1 MKTNKIWSILAM
13 LVVSV
18 TVMFFTSCSS
28 DDDGDGSKDINVQE
42 VVGTWTCTA
51 STDKVDGK
59 SITGYM
65 VGESIT
71 ISEDGKFSSTASSI
85 GNGTWELN
93 GNKMSAKNTHGDT
106 FSATLTVK
114 GNTMT
119 WNGTSSQGV
128 SFNYTWQKEASST
141 DKEIKPED
149 LIGTWE
155 GIAPSG
161 SSNYS
166 MRFISKSANQ
176 YELYY
181 IYSNHDALF
190 MSGNYTLTKAGNEYE
205 LKLNSK
211 MHDEWGTETE
221 TSMTLKIAWEN
232 NLKTAIRIGDNIF
245 NKK

>member
-59 SITGYM
+59 PITGYM

-93 GNKMSAKNTHGDT
+93 GNKMSAKNTYGDT
-106 FSATLTVK
+106 FSATLMVN
-114 GNTMT
+114 GNTMK
-119 WNGTSSQGV
+119 WNGTSSEGI
-128 SFNYTWQKEASST
+128 SFNYTWQKDASSIS
-141 DKEIKPED
+141 KEINPKD

-155 GIAPSG
+155 GKDSSC

-190 MSGNYTLTKAGNEYE
+190 MSGNYTLTKVGNEYE

-211 MHDEWGTETE
+211 MHDEWGAETE
-221 TSMTLKIAWEN
+221 TSMTFKIAWAN
-232 NLKTAIRIGDNIF
+232 DSKTAVKIGDNTF